1 MRNKQ
6 THYQTNRRFLL
17 TVGSITFLGSLLFL
31 VSFRIF
37 SSTLSAASFS
47 SLSFP
52 ARAFLSL
59 FSPLLPIL
67 LLVGGFQLGIANTKI
82 LTSSEGIEL
91 HQLGF
96 FTKSPW
102 SNVASV
108 ALFQSGNVPAQ
119 AIYLHQPAKQFFK
132 LLPFGVVTSIQMIP
146 LSPFKFDA
154 NSDFGRALRLYR
166 PDLFN

>member
-6 THYQTNRRFLL
+6 IHYQTNRRFLL
-17 TVGSITFLGSLLFL
+17 TVGSIMFWGSLFL
-31 VSFRIF
+31 LISFRMF
-37 SSTLSAASFS
+37 LSTLSAASFS

-82 LTSSEGIEL
+82 VTSPEGIEL
-91 HQLGF
+91 HQFGF

-102 SNVASV
+102 SNVASI
-108 ALFQSGNVPAQ
+108 ALFQSGNVSAQ
-119 AIYLHQPAKQFFK
+119 AIYFHQPAKQFFK
-132 LLPFGVVTSIQMIP
+132 LLPFKAVTSIQMIS
-146 LSPFKFDA
+146 LFKFDTD
-154 NSDFGRALRLYR
+154 SELGRALRLYR